1 MNLFR
6 FIPGYT
12 EYVYDA
18 GKEPLLLML
27 IAFLVA
33 FLLTRAYTRI
43 ARVRG
48 WGSTHV
54 GDVHMHHVVVGI
66 VLMTI
71 AGVIGLGF
79 TPGEVFEEWLA
90 ILFGVGAA
98 LTLDEFAMV
107 FHLDDVYWSPEGRT
121 SVDAVVT
128 AAVLLTLGL
137 TVSAPFG
144 ADESEDTAAGF
155 WLAIGINVVFVAVT
169 FLKGKLKLA
178 LAGVF
183 LPPFAVFGAF
193 RLAKPRSW
201 WARRFYDPDGSGRR
215 ARKYRRA
222 VAREAKRRERWH
234 GRQLALY
241 DLLGGA
247 PSRQSPGETSGGPKV
262 DGH

>member
-12 EYVYDA
+12 DHVYEA

-27 IAFLVA
+27 IGFLAA

-48 WGSTHV
+48 WGSAHV

-66 VLMTI
+66 VLMTA
-71 AGVIGLGF
+71 AGVIGFGF
-79 TPGEVFEEWLA
+79 SPGEVFTEWLA
-90 ILFGVGAA
+90 VAFGVGAA

-107 FHLDDVYWSPEGRT
+107 FHLDDVYWSEEGRS

-128 AAVLLTLGL
+128 ASVILLLGL
-137 TVSAPFG
+137 VATAPFG
-144 ADESEDTAAGF
+144 AERGEEAAWEF
-155 WLAIGINVVFVAVT
+155 WLFIGLNVVFVVVT

-178 LAGVF
+178 LAGVVF
-183 LPPFAVFGAF
+183 PFFAMVGAF
-193 RLAKPRSW
+193 RLAKPGSS
-201 WARRFYDPDGSGRR
+201 WARRFYKPEGR
-215 ARKYRRA
+215 KHRRA
-222 VAREAKRRERWH
+222 VAREAKRRRRWDH
-234 GRQLALY
+234 RQTRFY

-247 PSRQSPGETSGGPKV
+247 PSQASPSDASDRPEL
-262 DGH
+262 DGR

>member
-27 IAFLVA
+27 MGFLGA

-79 TPGEVFEEWLA
+79 APGEVFEEWLA

-107 FHLDDVYWSPEGRT
+107 FHLDDVYWSPEGRA

-128 AAVLLTLGL
+128 AAVLLALGL
-137 TVSAPFG
+137 TVSSPFG
-144 ADESEDTAAGF
+144 ADENEGTAAGF
-155 WLAIGINVVFVAVT
+155 WFAIGLNVVFVAVT

-178 LAGVF
+178 LAGVVF
-183 LPPFAVFGAF
+183 PPFAFFGAL

-201 WARRFYDPDGSGRR
+201 WARRFYDPEGSGRK
-215 ARKYRRA
+215 ARKYQRA
-222 VAREAKRRERWH
+222 LARETKRRERWH
-234 GRQLALY
+234 ARQLALY

-247 PSRQSPGETSGGPKV
+247 PSRESPGESPGGPKI
-262 DGH
+262 DR

>member
-12 EYVYDA
+12 EHVYDA

-27 IAFLVA
+27 IAFLLA

-54 GDVHMHHVVVGI
+54 GGVHMHHVVVGI
-66 VLMTI
+66 VLMTV

-79 TPGEVFEEWLA
+79 APGEVFEEWLA

-121 SVDAVVT
+121 SVDAVMT
-128 AAVLLTLGL
+128 AAVLLALGL
-137 TVSAPFG
+137 VAFAPFG
-144 ADESEDTAAGF
+144 ADESQDTAAGF
-155 WLAIGINVVFVAVT
+155 WFAIGLNVVLVTVT

-178 LAGVF
+178 LAGVLF
-183 LPPFAVFGAF
+183 PPFALFGAV

-201 WARRFYDPDGSGRR
+201 WAKRFYDPEGSRRR

-222 VAREAKRRERWH
+222 VARETKRRARWH
-234 GRQLALY
+234 ARQQAVY

-247 PSRQSPGETSGGPKV
+247 PSRRSTHEASSGPKI
-262 DGH
+262 DRR

>member
-12 EYVYDA
+12 EHVYDA

-27 IAFLVA
+27 IAFLLT
-33 FLLTRAYTRI
+33 FLLTRGYTRI

-54 GDVHMHHVVVGI
+54 GGVHMHHVVVGI

-71 AGVIGLGF
+71 AGVVGLGF
-79 TPGEVFEEWLA
+79 APGEVFEEWLA

-137 TVSAPFG
+137 VAFAPFG
-144 ADESEDTAAGF
+144 AGDNEGSTAGF
-155 WLAIGINVVFVAVT
+155 WFGIGINVVLVLLT
-169 FLKGKLKLA
+169 FLKGKMKLA

-183 LPPFAVFGAF
+183 FPPFALFGAF

-201 WARRFYDPDGSGRR
+201 WARRFYDPEGTGRR

-234 GRQLALY
+234 DRQQTVY
-241 DLLGGA
+241 DVLGGA
-247 PSRQSPGETSGGPKV
+247 PSQQSPHEASKL
-262 DGH
+262 DRR

>member
-12 EYVYDA
+12 EHVYEA

-27 IAFLVA
+27 IAFLVT
-33 FLLTRAYTRI
+33 FLFTRGYTRI

-54 GDVHMHHVVVGI
+54 GGVHMHHVVVGI

-79 TPGEVFEEWLA
+79 GPSEVFEEWLA
-90 ILFGVGAA
+90 VVFGVGIA

-137 TVSAPFG
+137 VAFAPFG
-144 ADESEDTAAGF
+144 ADQNQDTAAGF
-155 WLAIGINVVFVAVT
+155 WLAIGINVVLVTVT
-169 FLKGKLKLA
+169 FLKGKIKLA

-183 LPPFAVFGAF
+183 FPPFALFGAF

-201 WARRFYDPDGSGRR
+201 WGRRFYDPEGSRRR

-234 GRQLALY
+234 GRQETLY

-247 PSRQSPGETSGGPKV
+247 PTREAPREASGRPKG
-262 DGH
+262 DRR

>member
-12 EYVYDA
+12 DHVYDA

-27 IAFLVA
+27 IAFLVT

-54 GDVHMHHVVVGI
+54 GGVHMHHVVVGI
-66 VLMTI
+66 VLMTT
-71 AGVIGLGF
+71 AGVIGFGF
-79 TPGEVFEEWLA
+79 DPGPVFLEWLA
-90 ILFGVGAA
+90 IVFGVGAA

-107 FHLDDVYWSPEGRT
+107 FHLEDVYWSDEGRS

-128 AAVLLTLGL
+128 AIVILLLGL
-137 TVSAPFG
+137 VATAPFG
-144 ADESEDTAAGF
+144 AERGDEPASAF
-155 WLAIGINVVFVAVT
+155 WFAIGFNVVLVVVT

-183 LPPFAVFGAF
+183 FPLFSMVGAF

-201 WARRFYDPDGSGRR
+201 WARRFYKPGGR
-215 ARKYRRA
+215 KERRA
-222 VAREAKRRERWH
+222 VVREAKRHERWAS
-234 GRQLALY
+234 RQARFY

-247 PSRQSPGETSGGPKV
+247 PSPSSSEPPKTGER
-262 DGH
+262 

>member
-12 EYVYDA
+12 EHVYDA

-27 IAFLVA
+27 IAFLLA

-54 GDVHMHHVVVGI
+54 GGVHMHHVVVGI
-66 VLMTI
+66 VLMTV

-79 TPGEVFEEWLA
+79 APGEVFEEWLA

-137 TVSAPFG
+137 VAFAPFG
-144 ADESEDTAAGF
+144 ANEDEDTAAGF
-155 WLAIGINVVFVAVT
+155 WLAIGINVVFVTVT

-183 LPPFAVFGAF
+183 FPPFALFGAF

-201 WARRFYDPDGSGRR
+201 WGRRFYDPEGSRRR

-222 VAREAKRRERWH
+222 VAREAKRQQRWH
-234 GRQLALY
+234 GRQEALY

-247 PSRQSPGETSGGPKV
+247 PSSRSPREASSERKLEGR
-262 DGH
+262 

>member
-6 FIPGYT
+6 FIPGYS
-12 EYVYDA
+12 ENVYDA

-27 IAFLVA
+27 IAFLLA

-79 TPGEVFEEWLA
+79 SPGEVFEEWLA

-137 TVSAPFG
+137 VAAAPFG
-144 ADESEDTAAGF
+144 ADENEETAAGF
-155 WLAIGINVVFVAVT
+155 WFVIGVNVVLVTVT

-178 LAGVF
+178 LAGVLF
-183 LPPFAVFGAF
+183 PLFAFFGAV

-201 WARRFYDPDGSGRR
+201 WAKRFYDPEGSGRR
-215 ARKYRRA
+215 VRKYRRA

-234 GRQLALY
+234 ARQQGLY

-247 PSRQSPGETSGGPKV
+247 PSRDSPHEASNGPKI
-262 DGH
+262 DGR

>member
-12 EYVYDA
+12 ENVYDA

-27 IAFLVA
+27 IAFLLA

-54 GDVHMHHVVVGI
+54 GGVHMHHVVVGI
-66 VLMTI
+66 VLMTV

-79 TPGEVFEEWLA
+79 APGEVFEEWLA
-90 ILFGVGAA
+90 ILFGVGAS

-128 AAVLLTLGL
+128 AAVLLALGL
-137 TVSAPFG
+137 VAAAPFG
-144 ADESEDTAAGF
+144 ADENEETAAGF
-155 WLAIGINVVFVAVT
+155 WFVIGVNVVLVAVT

-178 LAGVF
+178 LAGVLF
-183 LPPFAVFGAF
+183 PPFAFFGAV

-201 WARRFYDPDGSGRR
+201 WARRFYDPEGSGRR

-222 VAREAKRRERWH
+222 VARETKRRQRWH
-234 GRQLALY
+234 ARQQALY

-247 PSRQSPGETSGGPKV
+247 PSSQSPHEASGGPRI
-262 DGH
+262 DGR

>member
-12 EYVYDA
+12 NYVYDA
-18 GKEPLLLML
+18 GKEPLLLLL

-66 VLMTI
+66 VLMTA
-71 AGVIGLGF
+71 AGVIEFGF
-79 TPGEVFEEWLA
+79 APGEVFTEWLA
-90 ILFGVGAA
+90 IAFGVGAA

-107 FHLDDVYWSPEGRT
+107 FHLEDVYWSTEGRA

-128 AAVLLTLGL
+128 ASVILLLGL
-137 TVSAPFG
+137 VATAPFG
-144 ADESEDTAAGF
+144 AERSNETPAEF
-155 WLAIGINVVFVAVT
+155 WFAIGLNVVFVVVT

-178 LAGVF
+178 LAGVVF
-183 LPPFAVFGAF
+183 PPLAIVGAV

-201 WARRFYDPDGSGRR
+201 WGRRFYDPSS
-215 ARKYRRA
+215 RKYRRA
-222 VAREAKRRERWH
+222 VARETKRRERWEH
-234 GRQLALY
+234 RQTRLY
-241 DLLGGA
+241 DVVGGA
-247 PSRQSPGETSGGPKV
+247 PSRPSPSEVS
-262 DGH
+262 DGTDLDGR

>member
-12 EYVYDA
+12 EYVYEA

-27 IAFLVA
+27 IGFLVA

-48 WGSTHV
+48 WGSAHV

-66 VLMTI
+66 VLMTA

-79 TPGEVFEEWLA
+79 APGEVFEEWLA
-90 ILFGVGAA
+90 IAFGVGAA

-107 FHLDDVYWSPEGRT
+107 FHLDDVYWSEEGRS

-128 AAVLLTLGL
+128 AIVILLLGL
-137 TVSAPFG
+137 VATAPFG
-144 ADESEDTAAGF
+144 AEQGDEAASEF
-155 WLAIGINVVFVAVT
+155 WFAIALNVLFVVVT

-178 LAGVF
+178 LAGVI
-183 LPPFAVFGAF
+183 LPLFSTVGAL
-193 RLAKPRSW
+193 RLAKPGSW
-201 WARRFYDPDGSGRR
+201 WARRFYRPSGR
-215 ARKYRRA
+215 KHRRA
-222 VAREAKRRERWH
+222 VAREAKRRARWEH
-234 GRQLALY
+234 RQTRLY

-247 PSRQSPGETSGGPKV
+247 PSRPSPEGRSGRPG
-262 DGH
+262 D